1 MKKKILQIRISE
13 DIAAQFNFITHKKA
27 VNKSEIIRRFIEDY
41 IKKNREDEKNV

>member
-13 DIAAQFNFITHKKA
+13 DLATKFNTITDKNA

-41 IKKNREDEKNV
+41 IKKNREDEINV